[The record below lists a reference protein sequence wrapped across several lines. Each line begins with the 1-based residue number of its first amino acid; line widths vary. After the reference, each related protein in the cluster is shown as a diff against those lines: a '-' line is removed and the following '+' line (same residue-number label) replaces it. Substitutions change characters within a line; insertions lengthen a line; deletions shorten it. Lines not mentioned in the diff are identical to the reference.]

1 MRHNINHQTCQPDT
15 CHAHLTE
22 AGADAVVAAS
32 LAGDLVPVLQTLPG
46 HGTINALHQASLRA
60 GMDLRCAEPDVV
72 DCSGARLPMLV
83 DGRDGFYRPATLAEG
98 MQSLAVGEE
107 HILVIEQL
115 DRADGTFTEHVRQ
128 TLEEQGTRGVVVL
141 ADDPGPVV
149 AALGE
154 RTVLVEAEQMRT
166 ADQVLAGCQD
176 PTPGFEQDTRP

>member
-1 MRHNINHQTCQPDT
+1 MSHNIDHQNCQPDT

-32 LAGDLVPVLQTLPG
+32 LAGDVVPVLQTLPG

-83 DGRDGFYRPATLAEG
+83 DGRDGFYRPATLPDG
-98 MQSLAVGEE
+98 MRSLAVGEE

-115 DRADGTFTEHVRQ
+115 DRADGTFAEHVRQ
-128 TLEEQGTRGVVVL
+128 TLQEQGTRGVVVL
-141 ADDPGPVV
+141 VRDPEPVV

-166 ADQVLAGCQD
+166 ADQILAGSG
-176 PTPGFEQDTRP
+176 PSAPSA